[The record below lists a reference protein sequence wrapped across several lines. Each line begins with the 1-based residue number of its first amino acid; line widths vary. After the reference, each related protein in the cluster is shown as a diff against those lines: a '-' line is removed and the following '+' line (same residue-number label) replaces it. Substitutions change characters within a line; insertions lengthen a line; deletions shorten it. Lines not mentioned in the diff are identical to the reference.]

1 MKLIALYLK
10 YAALGSESTS
20 VWISPSLNYGL
31 IKDVSEVLPVQD
43 KVSETK
49 NENKFE
55 HCRNH
60 HFRLG
65 FVHIHQTFYFVL
77 VIINA

>member
-49 NENKFE
+49 NENRFE
-55 HCRNH
+55 H
-60 HFRLG
+60 F
-65 FVHIHQTFYFVL
+65 
-77 VIINA
+77 